1 MFTYLSRFVDLMKI
15 PSFDGGTR
23 QFTVTHVS
31 DVLYR
36 PLMLFTREVR
46 AHLDRGFQALKK
58 IKLKISSN
66 NFQKECGLKP
76 LGFRAWEPGSAS
88 LLWHRHTARP

>member
-1 MFTYLSRFVDLMKI
+1 MKI
-15 PSFDGGTR
+15 PRFDGGTR
-23 QFTVTHVS
+23 QITVTHVS

-36 PLMLFTREVR
+36 PLMLLTREVR
-46 AHLDRGFQALKK
+46 VHLDRGFQALNI

-76 LGFRAWEPGSAS
+76 LGFRAWEPRNPCFSTGIQHDHGRLSD
-88 LLWHRHTARP
+88 PDF